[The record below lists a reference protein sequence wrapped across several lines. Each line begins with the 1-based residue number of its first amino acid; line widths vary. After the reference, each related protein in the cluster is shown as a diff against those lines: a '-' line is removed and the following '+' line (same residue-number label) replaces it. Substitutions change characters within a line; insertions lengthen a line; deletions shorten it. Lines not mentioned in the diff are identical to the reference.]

1 MDLCELN
8 MNSLKELAEFSHVDL
23 NVNSIEGLI
32 NKEQLLKLNLKYA
45 IIYNFSSVFIGRT
58 KDADVDISNITE
70 ARFFNDIAE
79 LKVFNKYKLHGNIFM
94 DLGDKDSINREY
106 LIRKNGKNVPKKIS
120 VKEYIDYDDDSQA
133 YIYYTK
139 PVDFIYD
146 EKVK

>member
-8 MNSLKELAEFSHVDL
+8 MDSLKELAEFSHVGL

-45 IIYNFSSVFIGRT
+45 VIYNFSSVFIGRT
-58 KDADVDISNITE
+58 KDADVNISNITE
-70 ARFFNDIAE
+70 ARFFNNIAE

-94 DLGDKDSINREY
+94 DFGNKDSINREY